1 MGLELEYKEGQTP
14 LSEEEMEGLLIK
26 TITTHGELDE
36 FEQINIQKAVEWTLT
51 KKFKPKQVLSEEFV
65 RDLHKRMLKDVWKWA
80 GDFRLTEKNI
90 GIKFYQVP
98 TALKQLNDD
107 CLFWIENKSYN
118 EDEIA
123 ILYKYKL
130 VSIHCFSDGNGRHSR
145 LMADIIISNIFNKD
159 YYSWGGNANL
169 VKSGE
174 QRSNYLKAIKAADK
188 GEINSLIEF
197 AKS

>member
-1 MGLELEYKEGQTP
+1 MGLELEYKDGQTP
-14 LSEEEMEGLLIK
+14 LSEEEKEGLLIK

-36 FEQINIQKAVEWTLT
+36 FEQINIQKAIEWTLT
-51 KKFKPKQVLSEEFV
+51 KKFKPEQVLTEKFV
-65 RDLHKRMLKDVWKWA
+65 RDLHKRMLKEVWKWA

-90 GIKFYQVP
+90 GIKFFQVP

-107 CLFWIENKSYN
+107 CLFWIENKTFT

-123 ILYKYKL
+123 IWYKYKL
-130 VSIHCFSDGNGRHSR
+130 VSIHCFSNGNGRHSR
-145 LMADIIISNIFNKD
+145 LMADIIISNVFNKN

-169 VKSGE
+169 VNSGE
-174 QRSNYLKAIKAADK
+174 QRSNYLKAIRAADK
-188 GEINSLIEF
+188 GDINPLINF

>member
-1 MGLELEYKEGQTP
+1 MD
-14 LSEEEMEGLLIK
+14 I
-26 TITTHGELDE
+26 DE
-36 FEQINIQKAVEWTLT
+36 
-51 KKFKPKQVLSEEFV
+51 KFKPKQVLSEEFV

-98 TALKQLNDD
+98 TALKQLNDN
-107 CLFWIENKSYN
+107 CLFWIENKTYS

-123 ILYKYKL
+123 IWYKYKL
-130 VSIHCFSDGNGRHSR
+130 VSIHCFSNGNGRHSR
-145 LMADIIISNIFNKD
+145 LMADTIISNIFNKN
-159 YYSWGGNANL
+159 YYSWGGNENL

-174 QRSNYLKAIKAADK
+174 QRSNYLKAIREADK
-188 GEINSLIEF
+188 GIIQPLVEF